1 MGQRPTWSFKWMAMV
16 VSVFLLSRLL
26 VDLNIPVTTADDPL
40 LPIPPEDAPV
50 DETEAAPLGTSR
62 RISGVV
68 SGGDMDPPAME
79 RTPVVVPGHG
89 SSALTQNQ
97 NPEVRA
103 PGISPS

>member
-1 MGQRPTWSFKWMAMV
+1 MV

-68 SGGDMDPPAME
+68 SGGIWIHQGPGPILSGQVENVAPENEVSGAIHTVAAHPNDPDILYAGA
-79 RTPVVVPGHG
+79 VNG
-89 SSALTQNQ
+89 
-97 NPEVRA
+97 
-103 PGISPS
+103 GI